1 MAAVFFLA
9 VRSKVRSQTSTFPDA
24 NQSGKISQALWLSI
38 VEGENL
44 CQMAPD
50 TCRTAGCSHTG

>member
-9 VRSKVRSQTSTFPDA
+9 ARSQTGTFPDA
-24 NQSGKISQALWLSI
+24 NHSGKISQALWLSI

-50 TCRTAGCSHTG
+50 TCRIAGCFHTG